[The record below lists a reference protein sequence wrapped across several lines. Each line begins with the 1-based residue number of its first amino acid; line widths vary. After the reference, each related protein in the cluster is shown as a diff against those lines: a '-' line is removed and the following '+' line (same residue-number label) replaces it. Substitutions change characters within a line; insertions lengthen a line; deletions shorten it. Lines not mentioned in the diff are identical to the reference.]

1 MDSKREWLTEAIVK
15 EYQSKVSGYIS
26 NGRQDIG
33 QMRKL
38 RIELMERCGV
48 TETEALNI
56 LSNYHVADYLLKYE
70 ILSGKVVLE
79 KDDKR
84 RKLEQ
89 RLLEEVAEME
99 SKMQVQM
106 QMLQDMMDD

>member
-1 MDSKREWLTEAIVK
+1 MNSKKEWLTEAIVK
-15 EYQSKVSGYIS
+15 EYQSKASGYIS

-33 QMRKL
+33 EMRKL
-38 RIELMERCGV
+38 RMELMERCGV

-70 ILSGKVVLE
+70 IFSGKVVLD
-79 KDDKR
+79 KDDKK

-89 RLLEEVAEME
+89 RLLEEMAEME

-106 QMLQDMMDD
+106 QMLKDMMDD

>member
-1 MDSKREWLTEAIVK
+1 MHSKKEWLTEAIVK
-15 EYQSKVSGYIS
+15 EYQSKASGYDS

-33 QMRKL
+33 EMRKL
-38 RIELMERCGV
+38 RIELMDRCGV
-48 TETEALNI
+48 TETEALNT

-70 ILSGKVVLE
+70 ILSGKVVLD
-79 KDDKR
+79 KDDKK

-89 RLLEEVAEME
+89 RLLEDMAEME

-106 QMLQDMMDD
+106 QMLKDMMDD